1 MGRGSWLVARSSWL
15 VARRAR
21 VVARGLRAR
30 GLGVHLWDSV
40 RSVVGG
46 SSPMGIAAVGFVTL
60 CSGARVQS
68 RRSGGVR
75 YSAVPGTSQTSFA
88 GNLYLGTSAECRV
101 HAHAIRRIP
110 DAGEFQGRNQLN
122 LSSNGSHQKMKRESS
137 ELTLLAVAI
146 LISSDTN

>member
-46 SSPMGIAAVGFVTL
+46 SPPMELAAVGFVTL
-60 CSGARVQS
+60 CSGARVQR
-68 RRSGGVR
+68 RRSVLCDTAR
-75 YSAVPGTSQTSFA
+75 VPGTSQTPLA
-88 GNLYLGTSAECRV
+88 GNLYLGTCTECRL

-110 DAGEFQGRNQLN
+110 DAGAFQGRNQLN
-122 LSSNGSHQKMKRESS
+122 LSSNGSHRAMKRESS
-137 ELTLLAVAI
+137 ELTVLAVAI